1 MTVGSAGK
9 AAGPDLATGL
19 VRLARLVD
27 GVFARVSG
35 EHDLTATQA
44 RVLCILVEQPR
55 GMAEL
60 AGLLSI
66 DKAGVTGL
74 VDRIERRGLAE
85 RITVPGD
92 RRALRV
98 LLTTAGQRVA
108 VAVHDQVCAE
118 LDALTAELTAA
129 DQERFRRTIA
139 LVAGASGG
147 FPAPPADVRDAAY
160 GRLARL
166 AGLFQRRSR
175 SLFSRLRN
183 RQPAAQHAERGPGDL
198 EVGAGAESRREADRR
213 GRRQV
218 VPLDQAF
225 RRPPGQGEQGDA
237 ESGARGIEDTS
248 QISGVA
254 DHLGADT
261 VLGQDGEGSPPDRA
275 GFLDRDQRPGLARGR
290 RCPPGRRAPGQPE

>member
-1 MTVGSAGK
+1 MTVPSVGK

-35 EHDLTATQA
+35 EHDLTVTQA
-44 RVLCILVEQPR
+44 RVLCVLVEQPR

-60 AGLLSI
+60 AGLLGI

-98 LLTTAGQRVA
+98 LLTAAGQRVA

-118 LDALTAELTAA
+118 LDALTAELTAP
-129 DQERFRRTIA
+129 DKQRFRRTIA
-139 LVAGASGG
+139 LVAGADGG

-160 GRLARL
+160 GR
-166 AGLFQRRSR
+166 
-175 SLFSRLRN
+175 
-183 RQPAAQHAERGPGDL
+183 
-198 EVGAGAESRREADRR
+198 
-213 GRRQV
+213 
-218 VPLDQAF
+218 
-225 RRPPGQGEQGDA
+225 
-237 ESGARGIEDTS
+237 
-248 QISGVA
+248 
-254 DHLGADT
+254 
-261 VLGQDGEGSPPDRA
+261 
-275 GFLDRDQRPGLARGR
+275 
-290 RCPPGRRAPGQPE
+290 

>member
-1 MTVGSAGK
+1 MTVPSTGK

-60 AGLLSI
+60 AGLLGI

-74 VDRIERRGLAE
+74 VDRMERRGLAE

-98 LLTTAGQRVA
+98 RLTAAGQRAA

-129 DQERFRRTIA
+129 GQERFRRTIA
-139 LVAGASGG
+139 LVAGAAGG
-147 FPAPPADVRDAAY
+147 FPAPPADVPDAAD
-160 GRLARL
+160 GR
-166 AGLFQRRSR
+166 
-175 SLFSRLRN
+175 
-183 RQPAAQHAERGPGDL
+183 
-198 EVGAGAESRREADRR
+198 
-213 GRRQV
+213 
-218 VPLDQAF
+218 
-225 RRPPGQGEQGDA
+225 
-237 ESGARGIEDTS
+237 
-248 QISGVA
+248 
-254 DHLGADT
+254 
-261 VLGQDGEGSPPDRA
+261 
-275 GFLDRDQRPGLARGR
+275 
-290 RCPPGRRAPGQPE
+290 